1 MRMVYPEIGPR
12 LAMGTLQG
20 LNHVSDEYR
29 QAAATVDAL
38 YPWPE
43 GMWVRANM
51 VSTLDGRA
59 QGAEGLTASIS
70 HPSDKFVFG
79 RLRATCD
86 VVLVGAGTAR
96 DEQYRP
102 IRTRESDAIA
112 RLDRGQS
119 PAATLALVSRSLNFD
134 LTSALFT
141 EPEHD
146 ASIQRP
152 IIITTSDSDSGR
164 RKALNEV
171 ATVVIAGVGSVDLQL
186 ALEHITN
193 SGYSRILCEGGPRLL
208 DDLVSGGHLNELDLT
223 LSPQLIGAGMSILEP
238 ARAFSV
244 PRGDSTRAPGPWPF
258 DLAHIVE
265 ADSMLMLRYTATPSN
280 TDIR

>member
-12 LAMGTLQG
+12 LALETLQG
-20 LNHVSDEYR
+20 LDHASDEYR
-29 QAAATVDAL
+29 QAAAAIDAL
-38 YPWPE
+38 YPWPD

-102 IRTRESDAIA
+102 IRTTSSDSIA
-112 RLDRGQS
+112 RLNRGQS

-134 LTSALFT
+134 LTSALFQ

-146 ASIQRP
+146 DSVQRP
-152 IIITTSDSDSGR
+152 IIITTADSDPGR
-164 RKALNEV
+164 RGALNEV

-186 ALEHITN
+186 ALEHIAN
-193 SGYSRILCEGGPRLL
+193 FGFSRILCEGGPRLL
-208 DDLVSGGHLNELDLT
+208 DDLVSAGHLNELDLT

-238 ARAFSV
+238 ARALAIPGS
-244 PRGDSTRAPGPWPF
+244 DSTRAPGPWPF
-258 DLAHIVE
+258 HLAHIVE
-265 ADSMLMLRYTATPSN
+265 AESMLMLRYTATPFTSN
-280 TDIR
+280 IP